1 MELSNGN
8 LLRVIFL
15 ESVENG
21 SGLPD
26 GCDARAFARAGL
38 IRRKGEGWILTSA
51 GRRQLAAL
59 RMAAALP
66 IFSAPISKSSVRA
79 MHARAA

>member
-15 ESVENG
+15 ESVESGN
-21 SGLPD
+21 GLPD

-38 IRRKGEGWILTSA
+38 IRRKGAGWILTYA
-51 GRRQLAAL
+51 GRRQLAVL

-66 IFSAPISKSSVRA
+66 IFSAPVSKSPAAA